1 MKQDEKQVLALC
13 LSAGQWYPKDVRIQ
27 TFDIEFPVENK
38 APKSYRVLKISHF
51 IGRYNKMEVE
61 VSVVPWNMPNKE
73 FVIPYADNMTVDI
86 AFNGDQPISITLTD
100 NKGNANTFNL

>member
-1 MKQDEKQVLALC
+1 
-13 LSAGQWYPKDVRIQ
+13 
-27 TFDIEFPVENK
+27 
-38 APKSYRVLKISHF
+38 
-51 IGRYNKMEVE
+51 MEVE

-100 NKGNANTFNL
+100 NKGNANTLNL